1 MRINR
6 DKQVGDILF
15 IVEGAKTEF
24 EILKRI
30 FCNILH
36 YQYVEKRRDKP
47 ARFINGGINS
57 TNHIYVINTRES
69 NISFISDEK
78 YLDEMYEY
86 LINTYDLNMD
96 NIAIFYL
103 FDRDHDSNT
112 DVKLIKDYI
121 NELKDPYDNGE
132 DKGGMLLLSYP
143 AIESFVISCF
153 REHSY
158 DIKMKLGA
166 DVKHFMGEK
175 ENQKNIQFN
184 KINEVTL
191 IYGAKQLQEYI
202 ENNQFE
208 WDIDNLHC
216 LADSIFELEEELYSK
231 EEKYRLVSLL
241 VFAFLYLGII
251 EPEEGDYFYKSSNI
265 FSH

>member
-1 MRINR
+1 MRINK

-30 FCNILH
+30 FCNILD

-47 ARFINGGINS
+47 ARFINGNSNS
-57 TNHIYVINTRES
+57 TNHIYVINTKES

-78 YLDEMYEY
+78 YLDEIYEY
-86 LINTYDLNMD
+86 LINTYHLNLD
-96 NIAIFYL
+96 TVAIFYL

-112 DVKLIKDYI
+112 DVNLIKEYI
-121 NELKDPYDNGE
+121 SELKDPYDNGE

-143 AIESFVISCF
+143 AIESFIISCF

-158 DIKMKLGA
+158 DIKMKLGS

-175 ENQKNIQFN
+175 ENQKDIQFN
-184 KINEVTL
+184 KINEETL
-191 IYGAKQLQEYI
+191 IHGSEQLQEYI
-202 ENNQFE
+202 EKNEFE
-208 WDIDNLHC
+208 WDIDNIHR
-216 LADSIFELEEELYSK
+216 LAGSIFESEEELYNK
-231 EEKYRLVSLL
+231 EEKYNLVSLL
-241 VFAFLYLGII
+241 VIAFLYLGII
-251 EPEEGDYFYKSSNI
+251 EPDEEDYFYY
-265 FSH
+265 